1 MACRLILLLTHLTSL
16 LMIPYNAIAVIEK
29 DSLLLQISFAKSPEE
44 KTNLLL
50 SLSSIEENQNVD
62 SALHYAEDAYKYA
75 LEIKN
80 IELQTRSLVSISRI
94 QLSLNKFIVCVNS
107 AEKAIE
113 LAKSIGQKREEAI
126 AKGILAIV
134 YAETGNIDKSA
145 EYYFQA
151 LKLFEEIGDKRET
164 GLVLGN
170 IGADFMYQGNYE
182 KALEYMNK
190 SLEIAQQ
197 INDKQG
203 IAQQYNNLAGI
214 YMKQLKNSPKALEYF
229 KKAEIVN
236 REINDRYQTGI
247 NLVNIGTIYK
257 QMSQPDSALQCYQQA
272 MNLFNEINH
281 PLRKA
286 DCLLHLS
293 KFYLVTDEN
302 LSRKH
307 ALEALEIGQYHNALN
322 VILEASSLLDQ
333 LFLSKGDTSKA
344 YFYSNLKHNIRDSLY
359 ALQNQKAMFKLEF
372 QYNQE
377 KVERERKHTQLRN
390 WIIYGFVLFGLITS
404 LVILSLLNSRQRI
417 KMKNTRLEKDQV
429 ESKLR
434 FKNKELTINLMALLK
449 KNEMLEEI
457 SERLIRI
464 EKDGDKRDARE
475 AVSLLNK
482 EMKQNIDDK
491 IWKEFSTR
499 FHETNH
505 AFYDKLLQQFPQLSQ
520 SELKLCAYL
529 RLNMSTK
536 EISDLT
542 GQRMESIDVARYRL
556 RKKLGISNS
565 DSNLVTFL
573 TQI

>member
-1 MACRLILLLTHLTSL
+1 MAS
-16 LMIPYNAIAVIEK
+16 MEK
-29 DSLLLQISFAKSPEE
+29 DSLLLQSTFAKTTEE
-44 KTNLLL
+44 RINLLL
-50 SLSSIEENQNVD
+50 HISSIEENQNVD
-62 SALHYAEDAYKYA
+62 SALHYADEAYKFA
-75 LEIKN
+75 LGIQS
-80 IELQTRSLVSISRI
+80 IELQTRSLVSKCRI
-94 QLSLNKFIVCVNS
+94 QFTQNNFIGCVNS
-107 AEKAIE
+107 AEKAID
-113 LAKSIGQKREEAI
+113 LAKSTGQIREEAI
-126 AKGILAIV
+126 ANGILAIV

-145 EYYFQA
+145 EYYFEA
-151 LKLFEEIGDKRET
+151 LKLFEEIGDKKET

-170 IGADFMYQGNYE
+170 IGADFMLQGNYE
-182 KALEYMNK
+182 KAFEYINK
-190 SLEIAQQ
+190 SLEIVQQ
-197 INDKQG
+197 IGDKQG
-203 IAQQYNNLAGI
+203 IAQQYNNMAGI
-214 YMKQLKNSPKALEYF
+214 YMEQLKNYPKALEYF

-247 NLVNIGTIYK
+247 NLINIGAIYK
-257 QMSQPDSALQCYQQA
+257 QLGQPDSALQCYRQA
-272 MNLFNEINH
+272 MNLFSEINH

-293 KFYLVTDEN
+293 KFYLNTDAN
-302 LSRKH
+302 LSKKY
-307 ALEALEIGQYHNALN
+307 ALEALEIGQFHHALQI
-322 VILEASSLLDQ
+322 ILEASSLLDQ
-333 LFLSKGDTSKA
+333 LFLSKGDTSNA
-344 YFYSNLKHNIRDSLY
+344 YYYSNLKHNVRDSLY
-359 ALQNQKAMFKLEF
+359 SLQNQKAMFKLEF

-377 KVERERKHTQLRN
+377 KVERERKHIQLRN
-390 WIIYGFVLFGLITS
+390 WIIYGFVLFGLVTS
-404 LVILSLLNSRQRI
+404 LVIVSLINSRQRI
-417 KMKNTRLEKDQV
+417 KMKNTRLEKDQI

-449 KNEMLEEI
+449 KNELLEEI
-457 SERLIRI
+457 SKRLIKI
-464 EKDGDKRDARE
+464 EKEGARQDARE
-475 AVSLLNK
+475 SVSLLNK
-482 EMKQNIDDK
+482 ELKQNIDTK

>member
-1 MACRLILLLTHLTSL
+1 MLLFTFFTLQLI
-16 LMIPYNAIAVIEK
+16 IPYNAMAWMEK
-29 DSLLLQISFAKSPEE
+29 DSLLLQSTFAKTPEE
-44 KTNLLL
+44 RINLLL
-50 SLSSIEENQNVD
+50 RISSIEENQNVD
-62 SALHYAEDAYKYA
+62 SALYYADEAYKFA

-80 IELQTRSLVSISRI
+80 IELQTRSLVSICRI
-94 QLSLNKFIVCVNS
+94 QSTQNNFIACVTN
-107 AEKAIE
+107 AEKAIA
-113 LAKSIGQKREEAI
+113 LAKSTGQIREEAI

-145 EYYFQA
+145 AYYFEA
-151 LKLFEEIGDKRET
+151 LKLSEETGDKKET
-164 GLVLGN
+164 GLILGN
-170 IGADFMYQGNYE
+170 IGADFMLQGNYE
-182 KALEYMNK
+182 KAFEYLNK

-197 INDKQG
+197 ISDKQG
-203 IAQQYNNLAGI
+203 IAQNFNNIAGV
-214 YMKQLKNSPKALEYF
+214 YMEGLKNYPKALEYF

-236 REINDRYQTGI
+236 REINDRYQTGV
-247 NLVNIGTIYK
+247 NLINIGAIYN
-257 QMSQPDSALQCYQQA
+257 QMDQPDSALQCYQQA
-272 MNLFNEINH
+272 MNLFVEINH

-293 KFYLVTDEN
+293 KFYLSTDVN
-302 LSRKH
+302 QSRKY
-307 ALEALEIGQYHNALN
+307 ALEAFEIGQFHRALHI
-322 VILEASSLLDQ
+322 ILEASSLLDQ
-333 LFLSKGDTSKA
+333 LFLSKGDTSNA
-344 YFYSNLKHNIRDSLY
+344 YYYSNLKHNVRDSLY
-359 ALQNQKAMFKLEF
+359 MLQNQKAMFKLEF

-377 KVERERKHTQLRN
+377 KVERERKHIQLRN
-390 WIIYGFVLFGLITS
+390 WIIYGFVLFGLVTS
-404 LVILSLLNSRQRI
+404 LVIVSLINSSQRI
-417 KMKNTRLEKDQV
+417 KMKNTRLEKDQI

-434 FKNKELTINLMALLK
+434 YKNKELTTNLMALLK

-464 EKDGDKRDARE
+464 EKEGDKRDARE

-482 EMKQNIDDK
+482 ELKQNIDNK
-491 IWKEFSTR
+491 IWKEFSSR

-505 AFYDKLLQQFPQLSQ
+505 ALYDKLLQQFPQLSQ

-565 DSNLVTFL
+565 DSNLFTFL

>member
-1 MACRLILLLTHLTSL
+1 
-16 LMIPYNAIAVIEK
+16 MIPYNAIAVIEK